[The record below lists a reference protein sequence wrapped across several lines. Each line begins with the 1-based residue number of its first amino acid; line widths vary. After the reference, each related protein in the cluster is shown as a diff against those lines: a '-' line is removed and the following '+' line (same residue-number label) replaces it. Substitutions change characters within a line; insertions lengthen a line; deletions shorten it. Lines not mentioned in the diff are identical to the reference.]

1 MREHERDRPRKGRAP
16 SAILVAATLA
26 LGCVPI
32 EVRGGR
38 SAIESEAASD
48 GAIVVCGAD
57 GDASREPRDA
67 SREPRDASAGA
78 GDAAAA
84 SGPPPTSGFRLEA
97 TPPRAEVLRG
107 SRVTFEVRVVRAPGF
122 VLPIVIQAFGLP
134 PGSAAEPVAAAD
146 LPAAL
151 VVTAEGLAPES
162 ALTPFAIHGSA
173 AGYRATLRAEIAVTG
188 PPIIE
193 E

>member
-1 MREHERDRPRKGRAP
+1 MQERTTSSLA
-16 SAILVAATLA
+16 VAVLLLA
-26 LGCVPI
+26 GCVPI

-38 SAIESEAASD
+38 SAIESEAETDGAVTVCAADGSSHDASDASASAADASD
-48 GAIVVCGAD
+48 GAGE
-57 GDASREPRDA
+57 S
-67 SREPRDASAGA
+67 
-78 GDAAAA
+78 
-84 SGPPPTSGFRLEA
+84 PPPTRGFRLEA
-97 TPPRAEVLRG
+97 TPLRADVLRG

-122 VLPIVIQAFGLP
+122 ALPIVIQAFGLP

-162 ALTPFAIHGSA
+162 PLTPFAIHGSA